1 MKTPQEHFNKK
12 IIGHLTTRPID
23 KINLRESEEEDY
35 KAMKIDGN
43 KTFEV
48 LEILNMHKDNKK
60 LYVVNE
66 WANQEELS
74 VCCIHE
80 NFVKEYISE
89 QE

>member
-12 IIGHLTTRPID
+12 IIGHLITRTID
-23 KINLRESEEEDY
+23 KLNLRETEEEVY
-35 KAMKIDGN
+35 RALKYEGN

-48 LEILNMHKDNKK
+48 LDIIDHDDNKK

-66 WANQEELS
+66 WANVEQLA

-80 NFVKEYISE
+80 NFVKEYTNE